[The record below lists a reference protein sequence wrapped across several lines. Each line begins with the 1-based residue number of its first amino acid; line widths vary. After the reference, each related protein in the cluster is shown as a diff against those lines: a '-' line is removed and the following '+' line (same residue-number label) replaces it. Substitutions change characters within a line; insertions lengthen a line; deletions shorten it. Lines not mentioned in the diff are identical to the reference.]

1 MQYTL
6 NMDIDIWEWL
16 AKNPEANAR
25 FNTFME
31 GMRGSRPHWTDWFP
45 VQERVLDGVD
55 DDRTRPLLVDIGGG
69 RGHDIACFA
78 ERFPNAPG
86 QLILEELPAV
96 IDDIATLDPRIQ
108 RMKHDFFTPQPV
120 KGRLAPSSSFVGYV
134 ANHVPP
140 RIPCVLRE
148 KHPSRLAGRQMQSH
162 SGPCGGSHGAG
173 ILEVLA
179 GRVYSPRLWRAPASC
194 SAGLSL
200 YADIQ

>member
-1 MQYTL
+1 MRCTLTNRTRFCDCVPSIIRPPDFLRSTGYQNPCDPRAGAMQYTL

-55 DDRTRPLLVDIGGG
+55 DRTRPLLVDIGGG

-78 ERFPNAPG
+78 ERFPNTPG

-108 RMKHDFFTPQPV
+108 RMKHNFFYT
-120 KGRLAPSSSFVGYV
+120 
-134 ANHVPP
+134 
-140 RIPCVLRE
+140 
-148 KHPSRLAGRQMQSH
+148 
-162 SGPCGGSHGAG
+162 
-173 ILEVLA
+173 
-179 GRVYSPRLWRAPASC
+179 
-194 SAGLSL
+194 SAC
-200 YADIQ
+200 QR